1 MYLIG
6 TNMTS
11 KTIGPHAI
19 AHAESAGGF
28 PFGNGSRGSAGFGPW
43 RLRTW
48 ADGMTRLEVV
58 ESCFL
63 G

>member
-1 MYLIG
+1 
-6 TNMTS
+6 MTS

-28 PFGNGSRGSAGFGPW
+28 PFGHGSRGSAGFGPW